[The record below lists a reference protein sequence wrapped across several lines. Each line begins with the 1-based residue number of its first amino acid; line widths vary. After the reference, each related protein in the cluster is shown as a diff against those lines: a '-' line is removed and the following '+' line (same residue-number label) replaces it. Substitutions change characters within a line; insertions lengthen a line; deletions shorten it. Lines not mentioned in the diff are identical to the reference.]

1 MTIVISYSILDLEV
15 IRMTWNDLKNND
27 ITYIVEYI
35 NNKLN
40 DNKSLTKVAIE
51 LGVSESSIR
60 KYLTKRGYK
69 RINDEYIFIGDNGM
83 TNVVNNKSQSNND
96 TIFNMTIEDDNSHN
110 IVIDNQFKNN
120 IISLAKDYDKIQD
133 VLNWFDK
140 KDDTNVIEVIQDGIK
155 IDLPSKDAIRTT
167 VRLNKDAWNLFDEFC
182 EKYREFNKSDLM
194 SMALLEYIK
203 KYDK

>member
-1 MTIVISYSILDLEV
+1 MS
-15 IRMTWNDLKNND
+15 WNDLKNND

-203 KYDK
+203 KYYK

>member
-1 MTIVISYSILDLEV
+1 
-15 IRMTWNDLKNND
+15 MTWNDLKNND

-69 RINDEYIFIGDNGM
+69 RINNEYIFIGDNGM

-96 TIFNMTIEDDNSHN
+96 TIFNMTIEDDNSN
-110 IVIDNQFKNN
+110 DIVIDNKFKNN

-140 KDDTNVIEVIQDGIK
+140 KDDTNVNIIEVVQDGIK

-182 EKYREFNKSDLM
+182 GKYREFNKSDLM

>member
-1 MTIVISYSILDLEV
+1 MS
-15 IRMTWNDLKNND
+15 WNDLKNND

-40 DNKSLTKVAIE
+40 NSKSLTKVAIE

-83 TNVVNNKSQSNND
+83 TKVVNNKSQSNND
-96 TIFNMTIEDDNSHN
+96 NIFNMTIEDDNSN
-110 IVIDNQFKNN
+110 DIVIDNKFKNN

-140 KDDTNVIEVIQDGIK
+140 KDDTNVNIIEVVQDGIK

-167 VRLNKDAWNLFDEFC
+167 VRLNKDAWNLFDTFC

>member
-1 MTIVISYSILDLEV
+1 
-15 IRMTWNDLKNND
+15 MTWNDLKNND

-40 DNKSLTKVAIE
+40 NSKSLTKVAIE
-51 LGVSESSIR
+51 LGVSESSVR

-69 RINDEYIFIGDNGM
+69 RINDEYVFGDNGM
-83 TNVVNNKSQSNND
+83 TKVINNKSQSNND
-96 TIFNMTIEDDNSHN
+96 SIFNMTIEDDSSHN

-133 VLNWFDK
+133 VLDWFENK
-140 KDDTNVIEVIQDGIK
+140 EDTNNVIEVVQDGIK

-167 VRLNKDAWNLFDEFC
+167 VRLNKDTWNLFDDFC
-182 EKYREFNKSDLM
+182 EKFREFNKSDLM

>member
-1 MTIVISYSILDLEV
+1 
-15 IRMTWNDLKNND
+15 MTWNDLKNND

-40 DNKSLTKVAIE
+40 DGKSLTKVAIE

-69 RINDEYIFIGDNGM
+69 RINDEYIFVGDKGM
-83 TNVVNNKSQSNND
+83 TNITNNKSQSSND
-96 TIFNMTIEDDNSHN
+96 NIFNMTIEEDSSHN

-133 VLNWFDK
+133 VLNWFDN

-167 VRLNKDAWNLFDEFC
+167 VRLNKDAWNLFDDFC
-182 EKYREFNKSDLM
+182 EKFREFNKSDLM

>member
-1 MTIVISYSILDLEV
+1 MI
-15 IRMTWNDLKNND
+15 WNDLKNND

-40 DNKSLTKVAIE
+40 DSKSLTKVAIE

-69 RINDEYIFIGDNGM
+69 RINDEYIFIGDKGM
-83 TNVVNNKSQSNND
+83 TKVANNKSQSNND
-96 TIFNMTIEDDNSHN
+96 RIFNMTIEDDNSHN

-120 IISLAKDYDKIQD
+120 IISLAKDYNKIQE
-133 VLNWFDK
+133 VLNWFENK
-140 KDDTNVIEVIQDGIK
+140 EDTNVIEIVQDGIK

-167 VRLNKDAWNLFDEFC
+167 VRLNKDAWSLFDEFC
-182 EKYREFNKSDLM
+182 EKFREFNKSDLM

-203 KYDK
+203 KHDK

>member
-1 MTIVISYSILDLEV
+1 
-15 IRMTWNDLKNND
+15 MTWNDLKNND

-35 NNKLN
+35 NSKLN
-40 DNKSLTKVAIE
+40 NSKSLTKVAIE

-69 RINDEYIFIGDNGM
+69 RINDEYIFIGDNSM
-83 TNVVNNKSQSNND
+83 TKVVNSKSQSNND
-96 TIFNMTIEDDNSHN
+96 NIFNMTIEDDNSN
-110 IVIDNQFKNN
+110 NVVIDNQFKNN
-120 IISLAKDYDKIQD
+120 IISLAKDYDKIQN
-133 VLNWFDK
+133 VLNWFENK
-140 KDDTNVIEVIQDGIK
+140 EDTNVIEVVQDGIK

-182 EKYREFNKSDLM
+182 EKFREFNKSDLM

>member
-1 MTIVISYSILDLEV
+1 
-15 IRMTWNDLKNND
+15 MTWNDLKNND

-35 NNKLN
+35 NSKLN
-40 DNKSLTKVAIE
+40 NNRSLTKVAIE

-83 TNVVNNKSQSNND
+83 TKVVNNKSKSNND
-96 TIFNMTIEDDNSHN
+96 NIFNMTIEDDNSNN
-110 IVIDNQFKNN
+110 IVVDNQFKNN

-133 VLNWFDK
+133 VLNWFENK
-140 KDDTNVIEVIQDGIK
+140 EDTNVIEVVQDGIK

-167 VRLNKDAWNLFDEFC
+167 VRLNKDVWNLFDEFC
-182 EKYREFNKSDLM
+182 EKFREFNKSDLM
-194 SMALLEYIK
+194 SMSLLEYIK
-203 KYDK
+203 KYGQ

>member
-1 MTIVISYSILDLEV
+1 
-15 IRMTWNDLKNND
+15 MTWNDLKNND

-35 NNKLN
+35 NSKLN
-40 DNKSLTKVAIE
+40 ANKSLTKVAIE

-69 RINDEYIFIGDNGM
+69 RINDEYIFIGDKGM
-83 TNVVNNKSQSNND
+83 TKVVNNKSQSSND
-96 TIFNMTIEDDNSHN
+96 NIFNMTIEDDNSHN
-110 IVIDNQFKNN
+110 VVIDNQFKNN
-120 IISLAKDYDKIQD
+120 IISLAKDYNKIQD
-133 VLNWFDK
+133 VLNWFEN
-140 KDDTNVIEVIQDGIK
+140 KDDTSVIEVVQDGIK

-167 VRLNKDAWNLFDEFC
+167 VRLNKESWNLFDEFC
-182 EKYREFNKSDLM
+182 EKFREFNKSDLM

>member
-1 MTIVISYSILDLEV
+1 
-15 IRMTWNDLKNND
+15 MTWNDLKNND

-40 DNKSLTKVAIE
+40 DSKSLTRIAIE

-69 RINDEYIFIGDNGM
+69 RVNDEYIFVGDNSM
-83 TNVVNNKSQSNND
+83 TKMVNNKSQGSND
-96 TIFNMTIEDDNSHN
+96 SIFNMTIEDDNSHN

-120 IISLAKDYDKIQD
+120 IISLAKDYNKIQE
-133 VLNWFDK
+133 VLNWFENK
-140 KDDTNVIEVIQDGIK
+140 EDTNVIEIVQDGIK

-167 VRLNKDAWNLFDEFC
+167 VRLNKDAWNLFDAFC
-182 EKYREFNKSDLM
+182 EKFREFNKSDLM